1 MDSATHAY
9 TTDYATFDPKA
20 YLAEYYS
27 TIPSENLY
35 MLDFLVRAF
44 RTVPNARRVLD
55 FGGGPTLFSELIAAP
70 HAQELHFGEYS
81 AANRA
86 EVKKWLTQSPG
97 AFNWQHYTRQ
107 ILVLEGKTP
116 TVATIAEREALVRRR
131 LTRVMPCNAILIPP
145 IQQVAGGY
153 DVVVTNLCL
162 EAAARDLE
170 EWHQCVRNLA
180 MLLEPG
186 GRFFLSGVQKASS
199 YSVGHSVFPV
209 ISLSESD
216 LRMALLDAGFTPES
230 IQTEWTP
237 ADHPVHSYA
246 GMIFAQATKMPARS
260 HTPGRSAQR
269 LPQRE
274 RSNSI
279 PI

>member
-1 MDSATHAY
+1 MESATPTY
-9 TTDYATFDPKA
+9 TTDYAAFEPKA

-27 TIPSENLY
+27 TIPPENLY
-35 MLDFLVRAF
+35 MVDFLVRAF

-70 HAQELHFGEYS
+70 HAEELHFGEYS

-86 EVKKWLTQSPG
+86 EVKAWLAQSPG
-97 AFNWQHYTRQ
+97 AFDWQHYTHQ
-107 ILVLEGKTP
+107 ILVLQGEAP
-116 TVATIAEREALVRRR
+116 TADNIAMREALVRRR

-170 EWHQCVRNLA
+170 EWYQCIRNLA

-209 ISLSESD
+209 ISVNEND
-216 LRMALLDAGFTPES
+216 LRTALLDAGFAPES

-246 GMIFAQATKMPARS
+246 GMIFAQATKMPARPRLPS
-260 HTPGRSAQR
+260 RSARQLLR
-269 LPQRE
+269 RE
-274 RSNSI
+274 RSHKTL
-279 PI
+279 